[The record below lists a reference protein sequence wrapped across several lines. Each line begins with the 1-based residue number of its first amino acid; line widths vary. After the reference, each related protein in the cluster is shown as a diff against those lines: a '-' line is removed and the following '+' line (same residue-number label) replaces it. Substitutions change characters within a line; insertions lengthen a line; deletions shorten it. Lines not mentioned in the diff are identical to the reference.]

1 MRALGVDKGVY
12 VRSLFPDGKEPTHFV
27 LGLGDDRTDH
37 DLLDALPSGS
47 VAGHVGGLL
56 PSTRS
61 ANGRREDIHLVGPGE
76 VRAFLG
82 ALVASLD
89 GRLGQRRRLVAQRP
103 RGARCST
110 SARR

>member
-1 MRALGVDKGVY
+1 M
-12 VRSLFPDGKEPTHFV
+12 

-61 ANGRREDIHLVGPGE
+61 NGKREDIHLVGPGE
-76 VRAFLG
+76 VRSFLQM
-82 ALVASLD
+82 LVA
-89 GRLGQRRRLVAQRP
+89 
-103 RGARCST
+103 GASPT
-110 SARR
+110 G